1 METNILLESGT
12 NELEILEFMVGNNHY
27 GINVAKIK
35 EILTYTPSV
44 PVPNSHPGIEGIIKP
59 RNEVISVISM
69 TRVLNLPELGD
80 EALERSMYIVTNFNN
95 LLTAFH
101 VDNVI
106 GIKRVSWTQI
116 NKPDSTISN
125 GGDTVAT
132 GIVTLNDKLVII
144 LDFEKIVAEIS
155 PETGIQ
161 EREIDD
167 LGYRERNNIPI
178 LYAEDSQLLSK
189 MIHSCLE
196 KAGYTNLI
204 STNNGL
210 EAWNY
215 LNGIK
220 GEPNFKERVGL
231 VITDL
236 EMPQMDGHKLLKNI
250 KTDPVMSHIPV
261 VIFSSLINDD
271 MKRKGDMLGADAQL
285 SKPEI
290 GKLVSAIDGLLLS
303 RPSSDSPEGNA

>member
-12 NELEILEFMVGNNHY
+12 NELEILEFMVANNHY

-69 TRVLNLPELGD
+69 QRVLNLPELGAD
-80 EALERSMYIVTNFNN
+80 SLERSMYIVTNFNN

-144 LDFEKIVAEIS
+144 LDFERIVAEIS

-161 EREIDD
+161 EKEIDD
-167 LGYRERNNIPI
+167 LGYRERNNVPI
-178 LYAEDSQLLSK
+178 LYAEDSQLLSR

-204 STNNGL
+204 ATNNGL
-210 EAWNY
+210 EAWNF
-215 LNGIK
+215 LNDLK
-220 GEPNFKERVGL
+220 GDPDFKNRVGL

-250 KTDPVMSHIPV
+250 KTDPATAHIPV

-290 GKLVSAIDGLLLS
+290 GKLVNAIDGILIAKS
-303 RPSSDSPEGNA
+303 SSDNA